1 MPIRQ
6 LSQLRFAVFIL
17 LLAALLRLPA
27 LILPI
32 IDTDEAGHG
41 VCARELLDGGRLYV
55 DYGDNKPPLLYWIY
69 AAVMA
74 IGGRSVLAVHWFG
87 LAWILVGAYAG
98 GSLLRRAG
106 FGREEARWAALAY
119 IVGSSVYLP
128 NDMLATNGEQL
139 MNPFLMLAALLW
151 WAPRRP
157 FLAGCLA
164 GVSTFAGGLCYQKG
178 WVMLPV
184 LGAWGGWSLIRK
196 GQRCDVLVRLT
207 GLFGGV
213 GLGTA
218 AVAAILARQGV
229 LDEAIYWNFTSNAR
243 YIGAGGGLMSF
254 SLEDAQPHGTVR
266 VIFYL
271 LANLLPLSVIWR
283 GLRGHRGSFAPSQRP
298 LTSFLLLW
306 LAASFAALSLGGRY
320 FGHYFLQTVPAWSI
334 LFGAIFPMVARSLD
348 PRAFRRLLW
357 AGFPLAGLA
366 VFSQV
371 WVAAGGLE
379 SQHPLL
385 RDLARH
391 AAANTM
397 PDERVFVWGY
407 ASPAYYFADRQP
419 GARFV
424 YPQSLAGYVPGLP
437 YSLDQRTDPMP
448 FVVWENWNL
457 ALGDLREK
465 RPVMI
470 YDTAPAGFHY
480 WGKFPVHRY
489 PLGALLDASYAP
501 VDTVRGVVAYRVVED
516 TARLTALD

>member
-1 MPIRQ
+1 MAIRE
-6 LSQLRFAVFIL
+6 LSPLRFAIVAL
-17 LLAALLRLPA
+17 VLTALLRLPA
-27 LILPI
+27 LVRPI

-139 MNPFLMLAALLW
+139 MNPFLMLGAFFW
-151 WAPRRP
+151 WKQGRP
-157 FLAGCLA
+157 LMAGCLA
-164 GVSTFAGGLCYQKG
+164 GVSAFAGGLCYQKG

-184 LGAWGGWSLIRK
+184 LGAWGVWSLIRK
-196 GQRCDVLVRLT
+196 DQRRDARVRLI
-207 GLFGGV
+207 GLFGGAA
-213 GLGTA
+213 LGTA
-218 AVAAILARQGV
+218 AVAAILARQGI
-229 LDEAIYWNFTSNAR
+229 LDQALYWNFTSNAR
-243 YIGAGGGLMSF
+243 YIGAGGALMSF

-266 VIFYL
+266 IVFYL
-271 LANLLPLSVIWR
+271 LANLLPLRVIWR
-283 GLRGHRGSFAPSQRP
+283 GMRQGRESMEAPRRR
-298 LTSFLLLW
+298 LMSFLLLW

-320 FGHYFLQTVPAWSI
+320 FGHYFLQTVPAWSA
-334 LFGAIFPMVARSLD
+334 LFGATFPTVVKALD

-391 AAANTM
+391 AAANTT

-457 ALGDLREK
+457 AMDDLREK

-480 WGKFPVHRY
+480 WGKFPVRRY
-489 PLGALLDASYAP
+489 PLGALLDASYTP
-501 VDTVRGVVAYRVVED
+501 VDTIRGVVAYRVVDD
-516 TARLTALD
+516 TDRPTGFD